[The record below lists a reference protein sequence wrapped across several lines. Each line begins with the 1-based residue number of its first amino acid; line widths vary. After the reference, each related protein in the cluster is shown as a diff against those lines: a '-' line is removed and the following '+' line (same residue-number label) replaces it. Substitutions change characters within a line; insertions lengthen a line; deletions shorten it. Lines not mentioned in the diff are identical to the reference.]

1 MYEMRSC
8 DFFERTRNRLSAQAA
23 QDRLGRFFGVG
34 SGVDGA
40 ANDQPVR
47 ACSEGF
53 FGAERSF
60 LVASVIG
67 TGADAGSDQLNG
79 WAQEFAERREF
90 EWRTNK
96 SA

>member
-1 MYEMRSC
+1 MYEMRSY
-8 DFFERTRNRLSAQAA
+8 DSFEATRNRLSAQAA
-23 QDRLGRFFGVG
+23 QDGFRGFFGIG
-34 SGVDGA
+34 SGVDRP